1 MQLIVTHRAPH
12 LGAAGT
18 SIDLT
23 LSQAVYERL
32 RGHVVEPAAPPHSPK
47 AGASKPREPKVPK
60 ERPALRSPKGA
71 EG

>member
-23 LSQAVYERL
+23 PSQAVYERL
-32 RGHVVEPAAPPHSPK
+32 RGHLSEPAAPPSPK
-47 AGASKPREPKVPK
+47 ATASKSRAAKLSK
-60 ERPALRSPKGA
+60 EGPVLGSPKGE